1 MIALWHD
8 AVRGMQSL
16 WTSKID
22 RVSSDERELTLRPQA
37 SRPQMSHR
45 NQMHEDVSIITRN
58 AYT

>member
-8 AVRGMQSL
+8 TVRGMQSL
-16 WTSKID
+16 WTYKFD

-37 SRPQMSHR
+37 SQMSHR
-45 NQMHEDVSIITRN
+45 NQMHEDVSIIIRN